1 MVNSRR
7 KQIVEALFNKDQNKL
22 KELKVTNEEV
32 DSLLKVIDRKIE
44 KLDLETLN
52 YIDNVEKEINYKFP
66 QDYKNYLLGDESLK
80 LKNNMF
86 VLENGIEKI
95 VRYLFSMDSNS
106 KTYILKFQKFDSGL
120 NDKLVPF
127 AELEFGDMLCFDRSS
142 NDIVIYNHETDTMT
156 FVASNWNDFFNS
168 LY

>member
-1 MVNSRR
+1 M
-7 KQIVEALFNKDQNKL
+7 
-22 KELKVTNEEV
+22 
-32 DSLLKVIDRKIE
+32 
-44 KLDLETLN
+44 DLETLN

-66 QDYKNYLLGDESLK
+66 PDYKNYLLGGESLK

-86 VLENGIEKI
+86 VLANGIEKI
-95 VRYLFSMDSNS
+95 VRYLYSMDPNS
-106 KTYILKFQKFDSGL
+106 KTYILKFQKFDSEL

-142 NDIVIYNHETDTMT
+142 NDIVIYDHETDTMT

-168 LY
+168 LYKSN